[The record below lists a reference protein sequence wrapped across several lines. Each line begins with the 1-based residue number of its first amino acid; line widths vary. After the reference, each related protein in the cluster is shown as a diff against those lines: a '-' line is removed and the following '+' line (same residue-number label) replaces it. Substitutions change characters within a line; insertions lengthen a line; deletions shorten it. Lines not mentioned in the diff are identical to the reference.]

1 MYMSANF
8 QVISDPVVFQ
18 NAQVTIYR
26 AQKVVTMNPQMPWA
40 ECVAVAGG
48 TIIAVGD
55 FIDMEAYFKAHAASY
70 QINDTFI
77 NNVIYPG
84 FIEAHMHAQQSGL
97 YNMNYVYIGYFDRHT
112 ADGEI
117 SRGCKTPD
125 EIIAKL
131 REVIEKNPGKYNDQ
145 NWLSTY
151 GIDPL
156 ILGDAKLENIN
167 SKWLDQV
174 SSTVPI
180 CLNHASGHLMTVNTR
195 AIELSGIDA
204 VHDDNIGRYPDGS
217 CNGNVAE
224 PEFMS
229 YVLKAGGMRISGDA
243 AETAEK
249 ATRYI
254 AKLAKHNGC
263 TTIADKAFGFIL
275 TPKAIDGYTN
285 ALKKEQLPVRFVVEP
300 FYSKNMD
307 GVFGGWNGLQQLRQ
321 QIENDRF
328 IFNHAKILADGSIQ
342 GYTANLLNKEYY
354 SGARNGKLIYDDDTM
369 FDILKEC
376 EEHGYSVSIHTNG
389 NGATEQVLRVVKR
402 LREENPTSIYR
413 HTVEHVQ
420 LATENQLARLHELNI
435 GANFFA
441 NHLYYW
447 GDVHAEYT
455 VGPYEVK
462 RMEPMRSAV
471 NHGVRFGVHSDDPIT
486 EVNPLFS
493 AWCACNRKSGISGKV
508 YGEDQCLTA
517 DEAMRCITLN
527 AAWLLHLEDRLGSI
541 ETGKWADFTVLAE
554 EVTEANKATMKD
566 IEIIGTVSGGVI
578 QQHKQL
584 K

>member
-112 ADGEI
+112 AEGEI

-254 AKLAKHNGC
+254 AKMAKHNGC

-354 SGARNGKLIYDDDTM
+354 SGAKNGKLIYDDDTM

-420 LATENQLARLHELNI
+420 LANENQLARLHELNI

-527 AAWLLHLEDRLGSI
+527 AAWLLQLEDRLGSI

-554 EVTEANKATMKD
+554 EVTEANKVTMKD

-578 QQHKQL
+578 Q
-584 K
+584 

>member
-167 SKWLDQV
+167 G
-174 SSTVPI
+174 STRFPA
-180 CLNHASGHLMTVNTR
+180 L
-195 AIELSGIDA
+195 
-204 VHDDNIGRYPDGS
+204 YP
-217 CNGNVAE
+217 
-224 PEFMS
+224 
-229 YVLKAGGMRISGDA
+229 
-243 AETAEK
+243 
-249 ATRYI
+249 
-254 AKLAKHNGC
+254 
-263 TTIADKAFGFIL
+263 
-275 TPKAIDGYTN
+275 
-285 ALKKEQLPVRFVVEP
+285 
-300 FYSKNMD
+300 
-307 GVFGGWNGLQQLRQ
+307 
-321 QIENDRF
+321 
-328 IFNHAKILADGSIQ
+328 
-342 GYTANLLNKEYY
+342 
-354 SGARNGKLIYDDDTM
+354 
-369 FDILKEC
+369 
-376 EEHGYSVSIHTNG
+376 
-389 NGATEQVLRVVKR
+389 
-402 LREENPTSIYR
+402 
-413 HTVEHVQ
+413 
-420 LATENQLARLHELNI
+420 
-435 GANFFA
+435 
-441 NHLYYW
+441 
-447 GDVHAEYT
+447 
-455 VGPYEVK
+455 
-462 RMEPMRSAV
+462 SA
-471 NHGVRFGVHSDDPIT
+471 
-486 EVNPLFS
+486 
-493 AWCACNRKSGISGKV
+493 
-508 YGEDQCLTA
+508 
-517 DEAMRCITLN
+517 
-527 AAWLLHLEDRLGSI
+527 
-541 ETGKWADFTVLAE
+541 
-554 EVTEANKATMKD
+554 
-566 IEIIGTVSGGVI
+566 
-578 QQHKQL
+578 
-584 K
+584 

>member
-354 SGARNGKLIYDDDTM
+354 SGAKNGKLIYDDDTM

-413 HTVEHVQ
+413 HTVEHVK

-527 AAWLLHLEDRLGSI
+527 AAWLLQLEDRLGSI

-554 EVTEANKATMKD
+554 EVTEANKVTMKD

-578 QQHKQL
+578 Q
-584 K
+584 

>member
-1 MYMSANF
+1 MYMSTNF
-8 QVISDPVVFQ
+8 QVAADFAK
-18 NAQVTIYR
+18 NYTGKEQVTVFR
-26 AQKVVTMNPQMPWA
+26 AKKVVTMNEQMPWA
-40 ECVAVAGG
+40 ECVAVADGI
-48 TIIAVGD
+48 IIAVGD
-55 FIDMEAYFKAHAASY
+55 FIDVEAFCRANGITY

-77 NNVIYPG
+77 NNVMYPG

-97 YNMNYVYIGYFDRHT
+97 YNMNYAYVGYFDRHT

-117 SRGCKTPD
+117 SRGCRTPEAIIEKLS
-125 EIIAKL
+125 EIVA
-131 REVIEKNPGKYNDQ
+131 KNPGKYNDQ
-145 NWLSTY
+145 HWLNVY

-174 SSTVPI
+174 SSTIPI
-180 CLNHASGHLMTVNTR
+180 CLNHASGHLMTVNSR
-195 AIELSGIDA
+195 AIELAELDA
-204 VHDDNIGRYPDGS
+204 IHDDNIGRYADGT

-224 PEFMS
+224 PEFMA
-229 YVLKAGGMRISGDA
+229 YVLKAGGMRIDGDA
-243 AETAEK
+243 ADTAEK

-263 TTIADKAFGFIL
+263 TTIADKAFGFLL
-275 TPKAIDGYTN
+275 TPKAAEGYTR
-285 ALKKEQLPVRFVVEP
+285 ALNKETLPVRFAVEP
-300 FYSKNMD
+300 FYSKNMETP
-307 GVFGGWNGLQQLRQ
+307 FNGWDGLQKLRQ
-321 QIENDRF
+321 EIETDRF

-354 SGARNGKLIYDDDTM
+354 SGAKNGKLIYDDDTLM
-369 FDILKEC
+369 AMIKEC
-376 EEHGYSVSIHTNG
+376 EDHGYSVSIHTNG
-389 NGATEQVLRVVKR
+389 NGATEQVLRVVQR
-402 LREENPTSIYR
+402 LREENPTTIYR
-413 HTVEHVQ
+413 
-420 LATENQLARLHELNI
+420 LHDLNI

-447 GDVHAEYT
+447 GDVHAQYT

-462 RMEPMRSAV
+462 RMEPMRSAI

-527 AAWLLHLEDRLGSI
+527 AAWLLHLEDKLGSI

-566 IEIIGTVSGGVI
+566 IEIIGTVSGGAI
-578 QQHKQL
+578 Q
-584 K
+584 

>member
-229 YVLKAGGMRISGDA
+229 YVLKAGGFRSGDA

-354 SGARNGKLIYDDDTM
+354 SGAKNGKLIYDDDTM

-413 HTVEHVQ
+413 HTVEQVQ

-527 AAWLLHLEDRLGSI
+527 AAWLLQLEDRLGSI

-578 QQHKQL
+578 Q
-584 K
+584 

>member
-342 GYTANLLNKEYY
+342 GHTANLLNKEYY
-354 SGARNGKLIYDDDTM
+354 SGAKNGKLIYDDDTM

-420 LATENQLARLHELNI
+420 FATENQLARLHELNI

-527 AAWLLHLEDRLGSI
+527 AAWLLQLEDRLGSI

-554 EVTEANKATMKD
+554 EVTEANKVTMKD

-578 QQHKQL
+578 Q
-584 K
+584 

>member
-48 TIIAVGD
+48 TVIAVGD

-180 CLNHASGHLMTVNTR
+180 CLNHASGHLMTVNT
-195 AIELSGIDA
+195 LS
-204 VHDDNIGRYPDGS
+204 
-217 CNGNVAE
+217 
-224 PEFMS
+224 
-229 YVLKAGGMRISGDA
+229 
-243 AETAEK
+243 
-249 ATRYI
+249 
-254 AKLAKHNGC
+254 
-263 TTIADKAFGFIL
+263 
-275 TPKAIDGYTN
+275 
-285 ALKKEQLPVRFVVEP
+285 
-300 FYSKNMD
+300 
-307 GVFGGWNGLQQLRQ
+307 
-321 QIENDRF
+321 
-328 IFNHAKILADGSIQ
+328 
-342 GYTANLLNKEYY
+342 
-354 SGARNGKLIYDDDTM
+354 LIH
-369 FDILKEC
+369 I
-376 EEHGYSVSIHTNG
+376 
-389 NGATEQVLRVVKR
+389 
-402 LREENPTSIYR
+402 
-413 HTVEHVQ
+413 
-420 LATENQLARLHELNI
+420 
-435 GANFFA
+435 
-441 NHLYYW
+441 
-447 GDVHAEYT
+447 
-455 VGPYEVK
+455 
-462 RMEPMRSAV
+462 
-471 NHGVRFGVHSDDPIT
+471 
-486 EVNPLFS
+486 
-493 AWCACNRKSGISGKV
+493 
-508 YGEDQCLTA
+508 
-517 DEAMRCITLN
+517 
-527 AAWLLHLEDRLGSI
+527 
-541 ETGKWADFTVLAE
+541 
-554 EVTEANKATMKD
+554 
-566 IEIIGTVSGGVI
+566 
-578 QQHKQL
+578 
-584 K
+584 

>member
-1 MYMSANF
+1 
-8 QVISDPVVFQ
+8 
-18 NAQVTIYR
+18 
-26 AQKVVTMNPQMPWA
+26 
-40 ECVAVAGG
+40 
-48 TIIAVGD
+48 
-55 FIDMEAYFKAHAASY
+55 
-70 QINDTFI
+70 
-77 NNVIYPG
+77 
-84 FIEAHMHAQQSGL
+84 
-97 YNMNYVYIGYFDRHT
+97 
-112 ADGEI
+112 
-117 SRGCKTPD
+117 
-125 EIIAKL
+125 
-131 REVIEKNPGKYNDQ
+131 
-145 NWLSTY
+145 
-151 GIDPL
+151 
-156 ILGDAKLENIN
+156 
-167 SKWLDQV
+167 
-174 SSTVPI
+174 
-180 CLNHASGHLMTVNTR
+180 
-195 AIELSGIDA
+195 
-204 VHDDNIGRYPDGS
+204 
-217 CNGNVAE
+217 
-224 PEFMS
+224 
-229 YVLKAGGMRISGDA
+229 
-243 AETAEK
+243 
-249 ATRYI
+249 
-254 AKLAKHNGC
+254 
-263 TTIADKAFGFIL
+263 
-275 TPKAIDGYTN
+275 
-285 ALKKEQLPVRFVVEP
+285 
-300 FYSKNMD
+300 
-307 GVFGGWNGLQQLRQ
+307 
-321 QIENDRF
+321 
-328 IFNHAKILADGSIQ
+328 
-342 GYTANLLNKEYY
+342 
-354 SGARNGKLIYDDDTM
+354 M

-578 QQHKQL
+578 Q
-584 K
+584 

>member
-1 MYMSANF
+1 
-8 QVISDPVVFQ
+8 
-18 NAQVTIYR
+18 
-26 AQKVVTMNPQMPWA
+26 
-40 ECVAVAGG
+40 
-48 TIIAVGD
+48 
-55 FIDMEAYFKAHAASY
+55 
-70 QINDTFI
+70 
-77 NNVIYPG
+77 
-84 FIEAHMHAQQSGL
+84 
-97 YNMNYVYIGYFDRHT
+97 MNYVYIGYFDRHT
-112 ADGEI
+112 AEGEI

-254 AKLAKHNGC
+254 AKMAKHNGC

-354 SGARNGKLIYDDDTM
+354 SGAKNGKLIYDDDTM

-420 LATENQLARLHELNI
+420 LANENQLARLHELNI

-578 QQHKQL
+578 Q
-584 K
+584 

>member
-354 SGARNGKLIYDDDTM
+354 SGAKNGKLIYDDDTM

-493 AWCACNRKSGISGKV
+493 AWCACNRKSGISCKV

-527 AAWLLHLEDRLGSI
+527 AAWLLQLEDRLGSI

-578 QQHKQL
+578 Q
-584 K
+584 

>member
-1 MYMSANF
+1 MYMSTNF
-8 QVISDPVVFQ
+8 QVADDFTRFQ
-18 NAQVTIYR
+18 NSKAQITVYR
-26 AQKVVTMNPQMPWA
+26 AKKIITMNEQMPWA
-40 ECVAVAGG
+40 ECVAVADG

-55 FIDMEAYFKAHAASY
+55 FHDMEAFFKTHGITY
-70 QINDTFI
+70 QINDSFI
-77 NNVIYPG
+77 NDVIYPG
-84 FIEAHMHAQQSGL
+84 FIEAHMHAQLSGL
-97 YNMNYVYIGYFDRHT
+97 YNMHYAYIGYFDRHT
-112 ADGEI
+112 ADGKI
-117 SRGCKTPD
+117 SKGCKTTD

-131 REVIEKNPGKYNDQ
+131 RDVLAKNADNYDDEH
-145 NWLSTY
+145 WLNTF

-174 SSTVPI
+174 SSTIPI

-195 AIELSGIDA
+195 AIELSGLEAI
-204 VHDDNIGRYPDGS
+204 HDDNVGRYPDGT

-224 PEFMS
+224 PEFMA
-229 YVLKAGGMRISGDA
+229 YVTNAGGMRINGDA
-243 AETAEK
+243 LKAAKE
-249 ATRYI
+249 ATRYV
-254 AKLAKHNGC
+254 ARLAKHNGC
-263 TTIADKAFGFIL
+263 TTIADKAFGFLL
-275 TPKAIDGYTN
+275 TPKAAEGYAA
-285 ALKKEQLPVRFVVEP
+285 ALQEGTMPVRFVVEP
-300 FYSKNMD
+300 FYSKDMQGTFN
-307 GVFGGWNGLQQLRQ
+307 GWKGLQELRDR
-321 QIENDRF
+321 IESDRF
-328 IFNHAKILADGSIQ
+328 LFNHAKILTDGSIQ

-354 SGARNGKLIYDDDTM
+354 SGAKNGKLIYDDDTLFNM
-369 FDILKEC
+369 IKEC

-402 LREENPTSIYR
+402 LRDENPTSIYR

-420 LATENQLARLHELNI
+420 LATENQLARLNELNI
-435 GANFFA
+435 GANFFS

-578 QQHKQL
+578 Q
-584 K
+584 

>member
-369 FDILKEC
+369 FDL
-376 EEHGYSVSIHTNG
+376 SLIH
-389 NGATEQVLRVVKR
+389 
-402 LREENPTSIYR
+402 I
-413 HTVEHVQ
+413 
-420 LATENQLARLHELNI
+420 
-435 GANFFA
+435 
-441 NHLYYW
+441 
-447 GDVHAEYT
+447 
-455 VGPYEVK
+455 
-462 RMEPMRSAV
+462 
-471 NHGVRFGVHSDDPIT
+471 
-486 EVNPLFS
+486 
-493 AWCACNRKSGISGKV
+493 
-508 YGEDQCLTA
+508 
-517 DEAMRCITLN
+517 
-527 AAWLLHLEDRLGSI
+527 
-541 ETGKWADFTVLAE
+541 
-554 EVTEANKATMKD
+554 
-566 IEIIGTVSGGVI
+566 
-578 QQHKQL
+578 
-584 K
+584 

>member
-354 SGARNGKLIYDDDTM
+354 SGAKNGKLIYDDDTM

-420 LATENQLARLHELNI
+420 LANENQLARLHELNI

-527 AAWLLHLEDRLGSI
+527 AAWLLQLEDRLGSI

-578 QQHKQL
+578 Q
-584 K
+584 

>member
-8 QVISDPVVFQ
+8 QVISEPAVFQ
-18 NAQVTIYR
+18 NTQVTIYR

-254 AKLAKHNGC
+254 AKMAKHNGC

-354 SGARNGKLIYDDDTM
+354 SGAKNGKLIYDDDTM

-420 LATENQLARLHELNI
+420 LANENQLARLHELNI

-462 RMEPMRSAV
+462 RMEPLRSAV
-471 NHGVRFGVHSDDPIT
+471 RHGVRFGVHSDDPIT

-554 EVTEANKATMKD
+554 EVTEANKAAMKD

-578 QQHKQL
+578 Q
-584 K
+584 

>member
-1 MYMSANF
+1 MYMSTNF
-8 QVISDPVVFQ
+8 QVADDFTRFQ
-18 NAQVTIYR
+18 NPKAQITVYR
-26 AQKVVTMNPQMPWA
+26 AKKIITMNKQMPWA
-40 ECVAVAGG
+40 ECVAVADG

-55 FIDMEAYFKAHAASY
+55 FHDMEAFFKTHGIHY
-70 QINDTFI
+70 QINDSFI
-77 NNVIYPG
+77 NDVIYPG
-84 FIEAHMHAQQSGL
+84 FIEAHMHAQLSGL
-97 YNMNYVYIGYFDRHT
+97 YNMHYAYIGYFDRHT

-117 SRGCKTPD
+117 SRGCKTTD

-131 REVIEKNPGKYNDQ
+131 RDVLAKNADHYDDEH
-145 NWLSTY
+145 WLNTF

-174 SSTVPI
+174 SSTIPI

-195 AIELSGIDA
+195 AIELSGLEAI
-204 VHDDNIGRYPDGS
+204 HDDNIGRYPDGT

-224 PEFMS
+224 PEFMA
-229 YVLKAGGMRISGDA
+229 YVTNAGGMRINGDA
-243 AETAEK
+243 LKAAK
-249 ATRYI
+249 DATRYV
-254 AKLAKHNGC
+254 ARLAKHNGC
-263 TTIADKAFGFIL
+263 TTIADKAFGFLL
-275 TPKAIDGYTN
+275 TPKAAEGYAG
-285 ALKKEQLPVRFVVEP
+285 ALEEGTMPVRFVVEP
-300 FYSKNMD
+300 FYSKDMQGTFN
-307 GVFGGWNGLQQLRQ
+307 GWEGLQELRNK
-321 QIENDRF
+321 IESDRF
-328 IFNHAKILADGSIQ
+328 LFNHAKILTDGSIQ

-354 SGARNGKLIYDDDTM
+354 SGAKNGKLIYDDDTLFNM
-369 FDILKEC
+369 IKEC
-376 EEHGYSVSIHTNG
+376 EAHGYSVSIHTNG

-402 LREENPTSIYR
+402 LRDENPTSIYR

-420 LATENQLARLHELNI
+420 LATENQLARLNELNI
-435 GANFFA
+435 GANFFS

-462 RMEPMRSAV
+462 RMEPLRSAI
-471 NHGVRFGVHSDDPIT
+471 NHGVRFGLHSDDPIT

-493 AWCACNRKSGISGKV
+493 AWCACNRKSGISGTV

-527 AAWLLHLEDRLGSI
+527 AAWLLQLEDKLGSI
-541 ETGKWADFTVLAE
+541 ETGKWADFTILAE

-566 IEIIGTVSGGVI
+566 IEIIGTVSAGVI
-578 QQHKQL
+578 Q
-584 K
+584 

>member
-112 ADGEI
+112 AEGEI

-254 AKLAKHNGC
+254 AKMAKHNGC

-354 SGARNGKLIYDDDTM
+354 SGAKNGKLIYDDDTM

-420 LATENQLARLHELNI
+420 LANENQLARLHELNI

-527 AAWLLHLEDRLGSI
+527 AAWLLQLEDRLGSI

-578 QQHKQL
+578 Q
-584 K
+584 

>member
-354 SGARNGKLIYDDDTM
+354 SGAKNGKLIYDDDTM

-420 LATENQLARLHELNI
+420 LANENQLARLHELNI

-527 AAWLLHLEDRLGSI
+527 AAWLLQLEDRLGSI
-541 ETGKWADFTVLAE
+541 ETGKCADFTVLAE
-554 EVTEANKATMKD
+554 EVTEANKVTMKD

-578 QQHKQL
+578 Q
-584 K
+584 

>member
-1 MYMSANF
+1 MYMSKNF
-8 QVISDPVVFQ
+8 EVVADLKKFQ
-18 NAQVTIYR
+18 DQKVTVYR
-26 AQKVVTMNPQMPWA
+26 AKKIVTMNTAMPWA
-40 ECVAVAGG
+40 ECVAVADG

-55 FIDMEAYFKAHAASY
+55 FTDMEAFFKTRAMTY

-77 NNVIYPG
+77 NDVIYPG

-97 YNMNYVYIGYFDRHT
+97 YNMNYAYVGYFDRHT
-112 ADGEI
+112 ADGEV
-117 SRGCKTPD
+117 SKGCHTPD

-131 REVIEKNPGKYNDQ
+131 REVFAKNAGKYDDQ
-145 NWLSTY
+145 HWLSAF

-174 SSTVPI
+174 SSTIPI
-180 CLNHASGHLMTVNTR
+180 CLNHASGHLMTVNSR
-195 AIELSGIDA
+195 AIALAGIDA
-204 VHDDNIGRYPDGS
+204 VHDDNIGRYADGT

-224 PEFMS
+224 PEFLA
-229 YVLKAGGMRISGDA
+229 YILKAGGMRIDGDA
-243 AETAEK
+243 VEAAK
-249 ATRYI
+249 NATRYV

-275 TPKAIDGYTN
+275 TPKAIEGYTGVLQN
-285 ALKKEQLPVRFVVEP
+285 ETLPVRLVVEP
-300 FYSKNMD
+300 FYSKNMA
-307 GVFGGWNGLQQLRQ
+307 GPFNGWDGLQELRRQ
-321 QIENDRF
+321 TESDRF
-328 IFNHAKILADGSIQ
+328 IYNHAKLLADGSIQ
-342 GYTANLLNKEYY
+342 GYTANLLSKEYY
-354 SGARNGKLIYDDDTM
+354 SGAKNGKLIYSDDA
-369 FDILKEC
+369 LC
-376 EEHGYSVSIHTNG
+376 EMLQDCETHGYSASIHTNG
-389 NGATEQVLRVVKR
+389 NGATEQVLRVVQR
-402 LREENPTSIYR
+402 LRDDNPTSIYR

-420 LATENQLARLHELNI
+420 LATENQLERLQALNI

-462 RMEPMRSAV
+462 RMEPMRSAI

-517 DEAMRCITLN
+517 DEAMHCITLD

-578 QQHKQL
+578 Q
-584 K
+584 

>member
-1 MYMSANF
+1 
-8 QVISDPVVFQ
+8 
-18 NAQVTIYR
+18 
-26 AQKVVTMNPQMPWA
+26 
-40 ECVAVAGG
+40 
-48 TIIAVGD
+48 
-55 FIDMEAYFKAHAASY
+55 
-70 QINDTFI
+70 
-77 NNVIYPG
+77 
-84 FIEAHMHAQQSGL
+84 
-97 YNMNYVYIGYFDRHT
+97 
-112 ADGEI
+112 
-117 SRGCKTPD
+117 
-125 EIIAKL
+125 
-131 REVIEKNPGKYNDQ
+131 
-145 NWLSTY
+145 
-151 GIDPL
+151 
-156 ILGDAKLENIN
+156 
-167 SKWLDQV
+167 
-174 SSTVPI
+174 
-180 CLNHASGHLMTVNTR
+180 
-195 AIELSGIDA
+195 
-204 VHDDNIGRYPDGS
+204 
-217 CNGNVAE
+217 
-224 PEFMS
+224 
-229 YVLKAGGMRISGDA
+229 
-243 AETAEK
+243 
-249 ATRYI
+249 
-254 AKLAKHNGC
+254 
-263 TTIADKAFGFIL
+263 
-275 TPKAIDGYTN
+275 
-285 ALKKEQLPVRFVVEP
+285 
-300 FYSKNMD
+300 MD

-455 VGPYEVK
+455 VGPYEAK

-471 NHGVRFGVHSDDPIT
+471 NHGVRFGVYSDDPIT

-578 QQHKQL
+578 Q
-584 K
+584 

>member
-354 SGARNGKLIYDDDTM
+354 SGAKNGKLIYDDDTM

-402 LREENPTSIYR
+402 LREENPNSIYR

-527 AAWLLHLEDRLGSI
+527 AAWLLQLEDRLGSI

-578 QQHKQL
+578 Q
-584 K
+584 

>member
-1 MYMSANF
+1 M
-8 QVISDPVVFQ
+8 
-18 NAQVTIYR
+18 
-26 AQKVVTMNPQMPWA
+26 
-40 ECVAVAGG
+40 
-48 TIIAVGD
+48 
-55 FIDMEAYFKAHAASY
+55 
-70 QINDTFI
+70 
-77 NNVIYPG
+77 YPG

-97 YNMNYVYIGYFDRHT
+97 YNMNYAYVGYFDRHT

-117 SRGCKTPD
+117 SRGCRTPEAIIEKLS
-125 EIIAKL
+125 EIVA
-131 REVIEKNPGKYNDQ
+131 KNPGKYNDQ
-145 NWLSTY
+145 HWLNVY

-174 SSTVPI
+174 SSTIPI
-180 CLNHASGHLMTVNTR
+180 CLNHASGHLMTVNSR
-195 AIELSGIDA
+195 AIELAELDA
-204 VHDDNIGRYPDGS
+204 IHDDNIGRYADGT

-224 PEFMS
+224 PEFMA
-229 YVLKAGGMRISGDA
+229 YVLKAGGMRIDGDA
-243 AETAEK
+243 ADTAEK

-263 TTIADKAFGFIL
+263 TTIADKAFGFLL
-275 TPKAIDGYTN
+275 TPKAAEGYTR
-285 ALKKEQLPVRFVVEP
+285 ALNKETLPVRFAVEP
-300 FYSKNMD
+300 FYSKNMETP
-307 GVFGGWNGLQQLRQ
+307 FNGWDGLQKLRQ
-321 QIENDRF
+321 EIETDRF

-354 SGARNGKLIYDDDTM
+354 SGAKNGKLIYDDDTLM
-369 FDILKEC
+369 AMIKEC
-376 EEHGYSVSIHTNG
+376 EDHGYSVSIHTNG
-389 NGATEQVLRVVKR
+389 NGATEQVLRVVQR
-402 LREENPTSIYR
+402 LREENPTTIYR

-420 LATENQLARLHELNI
+420 LATENQLARLHDLNI

-447 GDVHAEYT
+447 GDVHAQYT

-462 RMEPMRSAV
+462 RMEPMRSAI

-527 AAWLLHLEDRLGSI
+527 AAWLLHLEDKLGSI

-566 IEIIGTVSGGVI
+566 IEIIGTVSGGAI
-578 QQHKQL
+578 Q
-584 K
+584 